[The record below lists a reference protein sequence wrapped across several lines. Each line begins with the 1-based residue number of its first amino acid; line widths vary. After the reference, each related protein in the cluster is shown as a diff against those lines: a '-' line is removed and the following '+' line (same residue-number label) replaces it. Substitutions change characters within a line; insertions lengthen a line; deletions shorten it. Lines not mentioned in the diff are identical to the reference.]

1 MLIILEIFPLTF
13 LQLSKSFGVKIYM
26 SSSAWIHEAE
36 RTSRANTPESPR
48 PMMDEARETM
58 HKELQLLRLRET
70 AGRKREAEL
79 QDTVRS
85 LQAQLDKCKRP
96 ELHTGAGRGRSEE
109 QVGLS
114 AGDGAHR
121 RPWDEADVVAA
132 NAKMVQHTL
141 STLVHHLSPARKAS
155 RLAGAPTETWGGT
168 ETGEEERG
176 REPAQKSLGQRACHS
191 GGNRNADAD
200 ADALRREADEAAQQ
214 ARVLLWC
221 LSFCL

>member
-1 MLIILEIFPLTF
+1 
-13 LQLSKSFGVKIYM
+13 M

-85 LQAQLDKCKRP
+85 LQAQLDKYKRP
-96 ELHTGAGRGRSEE
+96 ELHTGAGRERLEE

-114 AGDGAHR
+114 AAGDGAHR
-121 RPWDEADVVAA
+121 CPWDEADVVAA

-155 RLAGAPTETWGGT
+155 RLAGSPTESWGGT
-168 ETGEEERG
+168 ETGVEERG
-176 REPAQKSLGQRACHS
+176 KEPAHKSPGQRACQS

-200 ADALRREADEAAQQ
+200 ADALRRKADEAAQQ
-214 ARVLLWC
+214 ARVLLRC